1 MSDKL
6 GPLIMWLPRETI
18 RATLPSSFK
27 DFKKTTCIIDCAE
40 TFIQRPINLKDRA
53 ETYSS
58 YKGHNTAKYL
68 VGISPHGQIMF
79 VSRSYGGRA
88 SDKFIV
94 NDCGFLDYIRP
105 GDEIM
110 ADRGFTIEEEL
121 FQKRAKLNIPA
132 FTKGQKQLEDNDV
145 TDTRRIANVRI
156 HVERAILV

>member
-1 MSDKL
+1 
-6 GPLIMWLPRETI
+6 
-18 RATLPSSFK
+18 
-27 DFKKTTCIIDCAE
+27 
-40 TFIQRPINLKDRA
+40 
-53 ETYSS
+53 
-58 YKGHNTAKYL
+58 
-68 VGISPHGQIMF
+68 MF

-132 FTKGQKQLEDNDV
+132 FTKGQKQLMDNDV

-156 HVERAILV
+156 HVERAIRRLKVFKILGGTVPVASLRNFDKILVVCSALVNLRPDLIRDKLDNVAYVEDE